1 METDNG
7 AAFAKLRESAEK
19 YAELLRFFALLVC
32 GTAMGLIFNALSGYE
47 YSSSLLDRARHCFAP
62 PFEGISGFFP
72 VFLAVVQSAGRDI
85 VYVMLLYLF
94 GLTYICRQC
103 CSVFLTLCGA
113 SVGVSAGVLATAAS
127 EKLIETAHPV
137 ACSVC
142 FLLLSCLTALLY
154 VLTSCFAERASV
166 LFRGLS
172 ERSPNMVF
180 TARFAV
186 YCLACAASVGAV
198 IIMRAVYL
206 FAIHMLTL

>member
-103 CSVFLTLCGA
+103 CSVFLMLCGA
-113 SVGVSAGVLATAAS
+113 SVGIS

>member
-103 CSVFLTLCGA
+103 CSVFLMLCGA
-113 SVGVSAGVLATAAS
+113 SVGISAGVLATAAS

-142 FLLLSCLTALLY
+142 FLLLS
-154 VLTSCFAERASV
+154 
-166 LFRGLS
+166 
-172 ERSPNMVF
+172 
-180 TARFAV
+180 
-186 YCLACAASVGAV
+186 
-198 IIMRAVYL
+198 
-206 FAIHMLTL
+206 